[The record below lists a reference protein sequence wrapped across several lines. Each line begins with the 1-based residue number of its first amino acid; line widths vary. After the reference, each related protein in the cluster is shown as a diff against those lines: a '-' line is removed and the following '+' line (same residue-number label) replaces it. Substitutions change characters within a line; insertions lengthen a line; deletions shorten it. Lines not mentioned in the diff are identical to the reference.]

1 MGIRVN
7 YKQGTQE
14 WLNWRMEGI
23 GSSDVPAILGVSPWK
38 TYQELVMQKAHRMAG
53 APANAAMKR
62 GSSLEPTIREFYQRE
77 SYLYLPDAAFEHEE
91 YRFMRAS
98 LDGYNDENNIAF
110 EAKAPNKY
118 DHFSAVNGEV
128 PEKYIPQCQ
137 HILLVSGAAQ
147 LHYVSWYKG
156 PQDRALV
163 LVKPDYDYHQM
174 LIEKETEFW
183 EKVLKLRKLSA

>member
-1 MGIRVN
+1 MPIRVN
-7 YKQGTQE
+7 LKQGTQE

-53 APANAAMKR
+53 GPPNAAMRR
-62 GSSLEPTIREFYQRE
+62 GSELEPKIRELYQRQ
-77 SYLYLPDAAFEHEE
+77 SYLYLPDAAFEHSE

-98 LDGYNDENNIAF
+98 LDGFNDENNVAF

-137 HILLVSGAAQ
+137 HILLVSEADQ
-147 LHYVSWYKG
+147 LHYVSHWNNEN
-156 PQDRALV
+156 AVV
-163 LVKPDYDYHQM
+163 LVKPDPDYHQM
-174 LIEKETEFW
+174 LIEKESEFW